1 MPGAIRLF
9 VAATRTLAAYVV
21 LFVYAFLVGPL
32 GIAIALLF
40 GWPMLLYQLGALGA
54 WLGLKLTGITYT
66 VEGPGAVLDDRAAI
80 YCLNHSSNLE
90 PPIIFLVL
98 RRLFPRLR
106 VIYKKSLRRLP
117 VLGRCFEIGGFV
129 PIDRRDREQSDR
141 AIATAAQ
148 ALRDGHAF
156 LVFPEGTRSRTGE
169 LLPFKK
175 GAFILAIESQ
185 APLVPVAIVGAGAAM
200 RRGSPV
206 IWPVE
211 VTVRIGQPVEAHG
224 SGYDDRDRLMNEV
237 RARIAAMLAMGGAA
251 RGASREPAA

>member
-1 MPGAIRLF
+1 MPAWIRFL
-9 VAATRTLAAYVV
+9 VAATRTIAAYLV
-21 LFVYAFLVGPL
+21 LFLYTFLAGPV

-40 GWPMLLYQLGALGA
+40 NWPMLLYQMGAFGA
-54 WLGLKLTGITYT
+54 WMGLKLTGISYR
-66 VEGPGAVLDDRAAI
+66 VEGPGEILRDRAAI

-90 PPIIFLVL
+90 PPIIFLVI
-98 RRLFPRLR
+98 RQLFPRLR

-117 VLGRCFEIGGFV
+117 VLGRCFDIGGFI

-141 AIATAAQ
+141 AIAAAAQ
-148 ALRDGHAF
+148 ALREGNSF

-185 APLVPVAIVGAGAAM
+185 APLVPIAIIGAGAAM

-206 IWPVE
+206 VWPVS
-211 VTVRIGQPVEAHG
+211 VTVRIGQPVEAHA
-224 SGYDDRDRLMNEV
+224 STYDDRDRLMNEV
-237 RARIAAMLAMGGAA
+237 RARIAAMMALGGAA
-251 RGASREPAA
+251 RGQSRQPAA

>member
-1 MPGAIRLF
+1 ML

-21 LFVYAFLVGPL
+21 LFLYAFLVGPL
-32 GIAIALLF
+32 GIAIAILF
-40 GWPMLLYQLGALGA
+40 DWPMLLFQLGALGS
-54 WLGLKLTGITYT
+54 WLGLKLTGITYK
-66 VEGPGAVLDDRAAI
+66 VEGPGAVLNDRAAI

-106 VIYKKSLRRLP
+106 GIYKKSLRRLP

-141 AIATAAQ
+141 AIATAAES
-148 ALRDGHAF
+148 LRDGHSF

-175 GAFILAIESQ
+175 GAFILAVESQ
-185 APLVPVAIVGAGAAM
+185 APLVPIAIVGAGAAM

-211 VTVRIGQPVEAHG
+211 VIVRIGQPVEAHG